1 MLPLRQFQRW
11 LITLRLFTTRQ
22 LDFRAVLL
30 TLMMALS
37 AWIWSGCGEDNT
49 AKRLTLFDR
58 TGSSSGSDDLC
69 RENALAWAKQHYDGI
84 DGERGQVRVDAFNV
98 ENDTSLDFNTKVDF
112 KVEPKD
118 TSSPKRI
125 EKAIDARLE
134 ELSTKVR
141 DLLASRPSGGSTDM
155 IAMLAGLGEA
165 AKAVGAEEAWV
176 CSDTFDARIQ
186 DEPTPENARRVV
198 DSLDQDSLPDLKG
211 LKIVLDTSS
220 AAGLDNLDATAL
232 AAIRLFN
239 KELIRRSGGQLAGYG
254 PGAGTV

>member
-1 MLPLRQFQRW
+1 MLPLRQCHRW
-11 LITLRLFTTRQ
+11 LITLRLFTTRR
-22 LDFRAVLL
+22 LSYWAILL
-30 TLMMALS
+30 TLMMPS
-37 AWIWSGCGEDNT
+37 AWLWAGCGEENS
-49 AKRLTLFDR
+49 AKPRLSLFDR

-69 RENALAWAKQHYDGI
+69 RKNAVAWAKQNYNGI
-84 DGERGQVRVDAFNV
+84 DGDRGQVRVDTFNV
-98 ENDTSLDFNTKVDF
+98 ENDTSLDFNTGVDF
-112 KVEPKD
+112 EVASRD

-125 EKAIDARLE
+125 EKAIQVRLD

-155 IAMLAGLGEA
+155 IGMLAGLGEA

-176 CSDTFDARIQ
+176 CSDTFDARLQ
-186 DEPTPENARRVV
+186 DEPTPEKARRIV
-198 DSLDQDSLPDLKG
+198 DSLDADSLPDLKG

-220 AAGLDNLDATAL
+220 VAGLDNLDATAL

-239 KELIRRSGGQLAGYG
+239 EQLIRRSGGQLVGYG